1 MLVQIIFT
9 HMKDIILFGVQGC
22 GKGTQARILAEKH
35 GYKVFETG
43 KELRSIAASGTEL
56 GNKVKG
62 IIEAGHLVSDEVVI
76 EIVENFLKNTPAI
89 QAVVFDGLP
98 RKITQKD
105 LFEEVVNRFSRS
117 PLAVLIHIS
126 DDLALQRL
134 SSRWMSKATG
144 KIYPSREA
152 ALAECPDTDVYQRA
166 DDKPDAI
173 RIRLETYHRE
183 TQPVIDWYRDQ
194 GRMVE
199 IDGDQEVNNVTQ
211 ELIASLAS

>member
-1 MLVQIIFT
+1 
-9 HMKDIILFGVQGC
+9 MKDLILFGVQGC
-22 GKGTQARILAEKH
+22 GKGTQARILSEQH

-43 KELRSIAASGTEL
+43 KELRAIAASGTEL
-56 GNKVKG
+56 GMKVKG

-76 EIVENFLKNTPAI
+76 EIVENFLKNTPSE

-105 LFEEVVNRFSRS
+105 LFEEVVRRFERT

-126 DDLALQRL
+126 DDLSLQRL

-144 KIYPSREA
+144 KIFSSREA
-152 ALAECPDTDVYQRA
+152 ALAECPEGDVYQRA
-166 DDKPDAI
+166 DDQPEAI
-173 RIRLETYHRE
+173 KTRLETYHRE
-183 TQPVIDWYRDQ
+183 TQPVIDWYREQ

-199 IDGDQEVNNVTQ
+199 IAGDREVADVTRDLL
-211 ELIASLAS
+211 EKVR